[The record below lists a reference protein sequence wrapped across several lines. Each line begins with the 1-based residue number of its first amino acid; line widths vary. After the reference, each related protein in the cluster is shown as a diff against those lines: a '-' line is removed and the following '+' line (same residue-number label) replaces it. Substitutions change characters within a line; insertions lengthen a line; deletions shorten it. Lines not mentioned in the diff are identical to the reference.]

1 MYVVQAEGKIGTYG
15 VFGKKIGK
23 AELLMA

>member
-15 VFGKKIGK
+15 VFVKKIGK